1 MPLGMLCWRGNPLH
15 AMAPIATLP
24 YALLWAASL
33 AASTDPTKGVIADID
48 VRRIGKGKIRIAAT
62 DGHRCFRAVFPQSE
76 KFWMDEGTDE
86 LRLAPKAFSKAP
98 TSKMLFA
105 ELDEGG
111 VAAVQSRMGL
121 TVETVAWKPT
131 VPWDGTAYP
140 NIDGIWPDS
149 LACKPDAF
157 IAFNAKYVGDFCK
170 VASRLTGNS
179 VCRLSSG
186 ESPVSPV
193 VWSAVLDGDWVDG
206 GTEEIWLEYL
216 LMPVQVRV

>member
-1 MPLGMLCWRGNPLH
+1 MSTT
-15 AMAPIATLP
+15 AVLP

-33 AASTDPTKGVIADID
+33 AASSDASRGVICDID
-48 VRRIGKGKIRIAAT
+48 VRRLGNGKIRIAAV
-62 DGHRCFRAVFPQSE
+62 DGHRCFRAVFPESDKFYLNEGSE
-76 KFWMDEGTDE
+76 E

-98 TSKMLFA
+98 TSKTLFA

-111 VAAVQSRMGL
+111 VAAVQNRVGL
-121 TVETVAWKPT
+121 TVETVAWKPAI
-131 VPWDGTAYP
+131 PWDGAAYP
-140 NIDGIWPDS
+140 NIDAIWPDS
-149 LACKPDAF
+149 LTCNPNAF
-157 IAFNAKYVGDFCK
+157 LAFNSKYVGDFCK
-170 VASRLTGNS
+170 VASKLTGNS

-193 VWSAVLDGDWVDG
+193 VWSAVLDGDWMDG